1 MSIRQLWEG
10 AADSS
15 WISRLD
21 GRTKLAFL
29 FLYALMMILVDQPRT
44 LFFLFTMTL
53 VLHGAART
61 GTARWRVL
69 AVFLLLGLWGS
80 VASQALFFAQTPRT
94 AAAVL
99 IPPDFPVLGPFTG
112 GLYIYQEGVIYGAVQ
127 GLRSASM
134 LSLGLLICWTSD
146 PRQLL
151 KGLTAWHL
159 SPQAAF
165 MIVTAI
171 RFFPVMAAEAG
182 EVMTALRLR
191 SGSESGRHGV
201 VRHLPYILKPLLA
214 RCIRRAQTLSLSVVS
229 RGLFLAE
236 RSHTEPWPFR
246 EKGGILFL
254 TLGAAGAAAA
264 KFLYELSLQGFY
276 FGNFRLFYDWA
287 KWYL

>member
-10 AADSS
+10 GADSS

-21 GRTKLAFL
+21 GRTKLSFL
-29 FLYALMMILVDQPRT
+29 FLYALVMILVDQPRT
-44 LFFLFTMTL
+44 LFFFFTVTL
-53 VLHGAART
+53 VLHGMART
-61 GTARWRVL
+61 GAARWRVL

-94 AAAVL
+94 AEAVL
-99 IPPDFPVLGPFTG
+99 IPPDFPLLGSFTG
-112 GLYIYQEGVIYGAVQ
+112 GLYIYREGVIYGAVQ

-165 MIVTAI
+165 MMVTAI

-201 VRHLPYILKPLLA
+201 IRHLPYILKPLLA
-214 RCIRRAQTLSLSVVS
+214 RCIRRAQTLSLSALS
-229 RGLFLAE
+229 RGLFLAQRGHQE
-236 RSHTEPWPFR
+236 TWPLQ
-246 EKGGILFL
+246 EKAGILL
-254 TLGAAGAAAA
+254 LAAAAAAAGTA
-264 KFLYELSLQGFY
+264 KFLYVLSQQGIY
-276 FGNFRLFYDWA
+276 FGHFRLFYDWA